1 MSEQEMADLA
11 AESAVLASVLESP
24 ALVSALM
31 AMPAMAFTTYA
42 HQGIREAIEYLSHA
56 GKPTDHPAVAIR
68 AAASLGGGRRGEVVH
83 NHVIGLVGKAT
94 GAPAFYIERVTQL
107 AHAREVRA
115 AAVRLAQ
122 VAEESV
128 RLDEPDVLH
137 QGVLRATESL
147 SALAEVDTS
156 DADLPM
162 SLDELLA
169 NQHPHDWLVPGL
181 FERTDR
187 LILTGFEGTGKSFL
201 LAQFALT
208 IAAGVHPF
216 RQMMFSGGHRV
227 LVIDCENS
235 ERQTERRYRS
245 ITGAVDRLRG
255 KHGADPLDQNLIRF
269 VIRPEGIALNDP
281 REVARIE
288 RSIASFSP
296 EMVVIG
302 PLYRLHKLD
311 TRDEQAAKE
320 LTDVLD
326 RLRVKYHFA
335 LIAEAHVAHGSPGQE
350 RKLRPTGSSLFLRW
364 PEFGMGLRP
373 AMESDGQEHPDS
385 VNLIAWRGGREVR
398 DWPHKLHHGQT
409 LPWMPDENY
418 HLSAPMR

>member
-1 MSEQEMADLA
+1 MTIDMTDPA
-11 AESAVLASVLESP
+11 AEATVLAAVLANANLIGT
-24 ALVSALM
+24 LM
-31 AMPAMAFTTYA
+31 HMPADAFTPGT
-42 HQGIREAIEYLSHA
+42 HQAIRESIEYLHHA
-56 GKPTDHPAVAIR
+56 GKPGDHGSVARR
-68 AAASLGGGRRGEVVH
+68 ASQSVGGGHRG
-83 NHVIGLVGKAT
+83 GLVTKHIMEMIGQGG
-94 GAPAFYIERVTQL
+94 GAVGFHVERVTQL
-107 AHAREVRA
+107 SRARNVLA
-115 AAVRLAQ
+115 GAVRLAQ
-122 VAEESV
+122 AAEESV
-128 RLDEPDVLH
+128 AQDEPDLLH

-147 SALAEVDTS
+147 SALAEVDAS

-162 SLDELLA
+162 SLDDLLA

-208 IAAGVHPF
+208 IAAGIHPF
-216 RQMMFSGGHRV
+216 RQTMFSAGHRV

-245 ITGAVDRLRG
+245 ITGAVDRVRA
-255 KHGADPLDQNLIRF
+255 KCGAGGLDQNLIRF

-281 REVARIE
+281 REVARVE
-288 RSIASFSP
+288 RAIASFSP
-296 EMVVIG
+296 ELVVIG
-302 PLYRLHKLD
+302 PLYRLHRLD

-373 AMESDGQEHPDS
+373 AVESDGQEHPDS

-398 DWPHKLHHGQT
+398 DWPVRLNHGQT
-409 LPWMPDENY
+409 LPWMPDEAY
-418 HLSAPMR
+418 HRRAPMT

>member
-1 MSEQEMADLA
+1 MTDAA
-11 AESAVLASVLESP
+11 AEATVLAGVLANP
-24 ALVSALM
+24 ARINTLLN
-31 AMPAMAFTTYA
+31 MPRDGFTTYA
-42 HQGIREAIEYLSHA
+42 HQAIRASLEALHHA
-56 GKPTDHPAVAIR
+56 GKPTDHSTVAR
-68 AAASLGGGRRGEVVH
+68 HAAAGVGGGYRGSQVSAHVVEM
-83 NHVIGLVGKAT
+83 VGKGG
-94 GAPAFYIERVTQL
+94 GAIGFHVERVTQL
-107 AHAREVRA
+107 ARARTVLA
-115 AAVRLAQ
+115 GAQRLAH

-128 RLDEPDVLH
+128 AQDEPDVLH
-137 QGVLRATESL
+137 QGVLRAAESL
-147 SALAEVDTS
+147 AALTELDTA

-216 RQMMFSGGHRV
+216 RRMMFSAGHRV

-245 ITGAVDRLRG
+245 ITGAVDRLRE
-255 KHGADPLDQNLIRF
+255 KHGSDPLDQGLIRF

-281 REVARIE
+281 REVARVE
-288 RSIASFSP
+288 RAIASFSP
-296 EMVVIG
+296 ELVVIG

-326 RLRVKYHFA
+326 QLRVKYHFA
-335 LIAEAHVAHGSPGQE
+335 LIAEAHVAHGTQGQE

-373 AMESDGQEHPDS
+373 ALESDGQEHPDS

-409 LPWMPDENY
+409 LPWLPDESY